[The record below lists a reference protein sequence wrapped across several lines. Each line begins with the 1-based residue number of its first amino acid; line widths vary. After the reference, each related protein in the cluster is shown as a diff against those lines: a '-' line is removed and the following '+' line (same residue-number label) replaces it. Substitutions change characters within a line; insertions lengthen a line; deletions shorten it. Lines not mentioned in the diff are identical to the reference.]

1 MFTFNFLTDNY
12 DDHFELQKQLEDYY
26 KDFSI
31 NNDENKNIVKCRMI
45 SLFSLK
51 ISLPLSQYCY
61 DKLKDIPKNFYN
73 SKEWIIDGLENILL
87 FKHLCNENFITIL
100 LE

>member
-12 DDHFELQKQLEDYY
+12 DDYFELQKQLEDYY

-31 NNDENKNIVKCRMI
+31 YNEEKKNIVKCRMI
-45 SLFSLK
+45 SLFLLK

-61 DKLKDIPKNFYN
+61 DKLKDI
-73 SKEWIIDGLENILL
+73 
-87 FKHLCNENFITIL
+87 
-100 LE
+100 